1 MWKVTSRDYCFGT
14 TPLIWGV
21 AIIDASRMPIKCPT
35 SGGQA
40 CNQEA
45 AVQRTFHLERSI
57 DISSVSYIYE
67 RSSFF
72 YLLALMVRTQRSTYY
87 CILHTAALNRPRLQR
102 PMKYKA
108 WIYGIAL

>member
-1 MWKVTSRDYCFGT
+1 MWKVTSRDYCFGI

-21 AIIDASRMPIKCPT
+21 AIIDASQMPIKCPT

-40 CNQEA
+40 RNQEA
-45 AVQRTFHLERSI
+45 AVQRTFHLERSL

-87 CILHTAALNRPRLQR
+87 CILHTTALNTDPDCNA
-102 PMKYKA
+102 P
-108 WIYGIAL
+108 